1 MTAMAAAGATSRPR
15 PARDRAIAR
24 KDADMPHGCHV
35 ACLLSAFIAFL
46 ALPTAMP
53 THAADDD
60 ADPRYDFLP
69 PLVLDDEDGGAPGAA
84 AGSEKAAPAVPAAP
98 KPSAVPAAAMAPVPD
113 EASQQEHRRTIQEMF
128 KAEYAK
134 TGLADMAALAAAL
147 REHALKATPGS
158 PERFVLWRE
167 SIDLALKAKEGALAM
182 AGARELA
189 KRYDLPDKADFLMGV
204 CREAA
209 KSAPRSEEPRRELGF
224 ACLELA
230 DCLIADDRLDDAA
243 TAVSL
248 ARNLTLRLKD
258 TAVKAAVKAQG
269 SEIQRL
275 RAEAARIQPMMKR
288 LSENP
293 DDPAANLAVGRHL
306 CLVREAWDKGLP
318 HLGRGEGP
326 LALAAQAEA
335 AATAPPQWLAAANA
349 WWALAEAE
357 AEANAKG
364 AMARHAGDL
373 YERARPGL
381 EGLDLTKAEKRI
393 ADIERQFLVVAPT
406 QNLALLRQ
414 AALAMNFENVRGGR
428 VPDLS
433 GNGNHGR
440 TRGKVLFRPGV
451 SGLGATFDGETAAIV
466 IPNHPSLQLADD
478 LTIAFWIQTRRLG
491 VRQNPYNKC
500 YGGEG
505 TITIEVGG
513 NFNFIFGPTG
523 THAEP
528 YMVAGSGKTVAPRM
542 WTHCVV
548 VRDLR
553 QRECAWYLNGELAA
567 KRPIPEELAKP
578 KASTMDLILGHGY
591 AGGLDGQLDEVAVWG
606 RALSEKEI
614 RQLHKLGVGGQ
625 SF

>member
-1 MTAMAAAGATSRPR
+1 MPCADGRKWPLLVM
-15 PARDRAIAR
+15 IAF
-24 KDADMPHGCHV
+24 V
-35 ACLLSAFIAFL
+35 TLSAL
-46 ALPTAMP
+46 SPGGTAQ
-53 THAADDD
+53 AADDD
-60 ADPRYDFLP
+60 DTRYDFLP
-69 PLVLDDEDGGAPGAA
+69 PLVPGDEDEAESAPEMTVAD
-84 AGSEKAAPAVPAAP
+84 ETPPPAVAP
-98 KPSAVPAAAMAPVPD
+98 SPTASVAGLAPVPD
-113 EASQQEHRRTIQEMF
+113 AARQDEARRQIREMF

-134 TGLADMAALAAAL
+134 GGTADMAALARSL
-147 REHALKATPGS
+147 REHADKSTPGS
-158 PERFVLWRE
+158 PERFVLLRE
-167 SIDLALKAKEGALAM
+167 SVNLALKAKEGMLAM

-189 KRYDLPDKADFLMGV
+189 KRYDLPDKADFLLGV
-204 CREAA
+204 CQEAA
-209 KSAPRSEEPRRELGF
+209 KTASRSEEPRRDLGF

-230 DCLIADDRLDDAA
+230 DRLIADDRLDDAA
-243 TAVSL
+243 TAVGL

-258 TAVKAAVKAQG
+258 TSVKAAAKAQG
-269 SEIQRL
+269 LEIQRL
-275 RAEAARIQPMMKR
+275 KNEAARIQPMLKK
-288 LSENP
+288 LSEDP
-293 DDPAANLAVGRHL
+293 GDPAANLTVGRHW
-306 CLVREAWDKGLP
+306 CLVREEWDKGLP
-318 HLGRGEGP
+318 YLVRGDGS
-326 LALAAQAEA
+326 LAAAAQAETT
-335 AATAPPQWLAAANA
+335 ATTPPQYLAAADA
-349 WWALAEAE
+349 WWALTETETDAA
-357 AEANAKG
+357 AKG
-364 AMARHAGDL
+364 ALARHAGDL

-451 SGLGATFDGETAAIV
+451 SGLGATFDGETAAII
-466 IPNHPSLQLADD
+466 IPDHPSLQLVDD
-478 LTIAFWIQTRRLG
+478 LTIAFWLQPHRLG
-491 VRQNPYNKC
+491 IRQNPYNKC

-505 TITIEVGG
+505 TITLELGG

-528 YMVAGSGKTVAPRM
+528 YMVAGSGKVVAIRQ
-542 WTHCVV
+542 WTHCVI

-553 QRECAWYLNGELAA
+553 RRECTWYLNGELAA
-567 KRPIPEELAKP
+567 KRPIPEEMAKP

-591 AGGLDGQLDEVAVWG
+591 AGGLGGQLDEVVVWG

-614 RQLHKLGVGGQ
+614 KQLHKLGIGGQ